1 MKTTKFLL
9 IAFIAVFST
18 IMMTSCN
25 NDDDSNKEFLPNETS
40 IGANTFGCL
49 IDGKLF
55 SPRSSG
61 GYLNYKHGLTFNL
74 GFPNYSNND
83 FKTII
88 FQVHS
93 GERYLH
99 FKVMNPELK
108 VGEKIPFYDNK
119 ILEFKSYIWYTDSSI
134 KTPLENVGNDNGYF
148 DNLISGS
155 CTITKIDYPII
166 SGVFEATLSNYK
178 GDKIKIEKGRFDI
191 NAETINKE
199 KFD

>member
-9 IAFIAVFST
+9 IAFIALFSM

-61 GYLNYKHGLTFNL
+61 GFLNYKHGLTFNL

-99 FKVMNPELK
+99 FKVMNHELK
-108 VGEKIPFYDNK
+108 TGEKITFEDVDNT
-119 ILEFKSYIWYTDSSI
+119 IGSYIWYSDGSI
-134 KTPLENVGNDNGYF
+134 KTPLEIVGKDNGYF
-148 DNLISGS
+148 DNVISGS
-155 CTITKIDYPII
+155 CTITKLDYPII
-166 SGVFEATLSNYK
+166 SGVFEATLSNYR

-191 NAETINKE
+191 NAKTIENE
-199 KFD
+199 NFD